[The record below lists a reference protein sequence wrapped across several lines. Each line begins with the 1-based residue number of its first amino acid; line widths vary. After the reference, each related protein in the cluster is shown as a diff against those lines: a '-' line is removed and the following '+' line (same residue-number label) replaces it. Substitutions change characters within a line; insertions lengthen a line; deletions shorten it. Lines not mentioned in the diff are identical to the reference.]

1 MIERLENVGVV
12 VEDLDAAVA
21 FFVGL
26 GMVLEGTGPVE
37 GARVDRVVGLE
48 GIQLDVAMVRTP
60 DGHGRLEL
68 MRFRSPVAVGGRP
81 ATPANALGLRRILFG
96 VSDIDGLVAGL
107 RARGVPIM
115 GELVQ
120 YEDSHKLCYVRG
132 PEGIIVA
139 FAERLQEK

>member
-26 GMVLEGTGPVE
+26 GMELEGQAPVE
-37 GARVDRVVGLE
+37 GAWVDRVVGIE
-48 GIQLDVAMVRTP
+48 GLQLDVAMVRTP

-68 MRFRSPVAVGGRP
+68 MRFRAPVAVDSRP
-81 ATPANALGLRRILFG
+81 DAPVHALGLRRVLFG
-96 VSDIDGLVAGL
+96 VTDIDGVVAGL
-107 RARGVPIM
+107 RARGVRFM
-115 GELVQ
+115 GEVVQ
-120 YEDSHKLCYVRG
+120 YEDSHKFCYVRG

-139 FAERLQEK
+139 FVEQLG